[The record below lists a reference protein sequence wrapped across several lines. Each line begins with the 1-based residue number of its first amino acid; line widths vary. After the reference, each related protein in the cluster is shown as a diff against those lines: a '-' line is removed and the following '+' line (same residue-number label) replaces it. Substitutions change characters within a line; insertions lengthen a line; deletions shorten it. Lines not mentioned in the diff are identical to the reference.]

1 MITKADSQGHC
12 NYQQTFWALDR
23 TDKKKKS
30 TVDQTLNTMN
40 PSIQFTMEQET
51 DNQLPFLE
59 VLLIMLMREDDRKVK
74 TTVYG
79 DETHTDR
86 CLPFTSHHQAQV
98 KTKYCDNLDETS

>member
-12 NYQQTFWALDR
+12 HYQQTFWALDR
-23 TDKKKKS
+23 TDKKKKL
-30 TVDQTLNTMN
+30 TAEQILNTMN

-59 VLLIMLMREDDRKVK
+59 VLLIMLREDDSKIK

-79 DETHTDR
+79 EETHWHVPV
-86 CLPFTSHHQAQV
+86 LHFTSPSSS
-98 KTKYCDNLDETS
+98 KKKYCDNLDETS